1 MAKRATSKKTAAKR
15 RGDIVGMDPI
25 TFEVLRNGFRAA
37 CTQGSTLL
45 ERVAYGPVITEGH
58 DYAVG
63 LLTADA
69 RLVGHGTRDITPHL
83 GTFECSVR
91 CVLDDF
97 ERDEIRPGDVF
108 LMNDPYRGGT
118 HTLDVRLIRP
128 IFYKKRLIAFTV
140 ACTHWSDV
148 GGPMPGTFNPKATEV
163 FAEGLVLPP
172 MKVYEADKPVKSV
185 LELIKWNV
193 RVPYERMGDL
203 AGQYQAVR
211 LMERRL
217 LEYVDKYGLDTVL
230 RAFEEIMDYS
240 ERIFRKEI
248 RTIPDGTYEFVDY
261 CDADEGHPDHPRI
274 KFHCKLTIQGDQ
286 VTVDWRGSDPAPR
299 GPAGLTLPG
308 LLSATYD
315 GTVNCFPHLA
325 PLNHGI
331 IRSMKILTTSGS
343 CVHVLHPTPMAG
355 YCASGYEKVDH
366 AVLCAWGL
374 AFAKVD
380 PSRVYAGTV
389 NLENCC
395 VGGIDPRSGRPFV
408 SYTWLEGGQGARA
421 DRDGPS
427 FMMPMY
433 AAGATN
439 LSVEVLE
446 RWYPF
451 QFLACEGVQNSAG
464 DGKFRGGFGIKKV
477 WRMLGHG
484 VNSIHGDREAVG
496 PPGLGGGRNG
506 GPNRLILNEG
516 KADEKNLGM
525 FAGGVPLKPGD
536 EIHFY
541 SNGGGGYGN
550 PLERDPALVLEDV
563 IDEFITLEKARD
575 VYGVGIRVI
584 DAEALRYEV
593 DEAETA
599 RLRKELANRPAPVGY
614 GPWEVHPYGAKI
626 VAE

>member
-1 MAKRATSKKTAAKR
+1 VAKTGARKRAGAAR
-15 RGDIVGMDPI
+15 RDIVGMDPI

-63 LLTADA
+63 LLTGDG
-69 RLVGHGTRDITPHL
+69 RLVAHGTRDITPHM
-83 GTFECSVR
+83 GTFEASVR
-91 CVLDDF
+91 CVLEDF
-97 ERDEIRPGDVF
+97 DAIRPGDTF
-108 LMNDPYRGGT
+108 LLNDPYRGGT
-118 HTLDVRLIRP
+118 HTLDVRLVRP
-128 IFYKKRLIAFTV
+128 IFHRRRLFAFTV

-148 GGPMPGTFNPKATEV
+148 GGPMPGTFNPQATEV
-163 FAEGLVLPP
+163 WAEGLVIPP
-172 MKVYEADKPVKSV
+172 MKVYDQDRPVQSV
-185 LELIKWNV
+185 LNLIKLNV

-217 LEYVDKYGLDTVL
+217 LEYVDKYGERTVA

-240 ERIFRKEI
+240 ERVFRREVKD
-248 RTIPDGTYEFVDY
+248 IPDGTYEFVDY
-261 CDADEGHPDHPRI
+261 SDADEGQPDHPRI
-274 KFHCKLTIQGDQ
+274 KFHCRLIIRGDRVTI
-286 VTVDWRGSDPAPR
+286 DWTESDPAPR

-315 GTVNCFPHLA
+315 GTLNCFPHLS

-331 IRSMKILTTSGS
+331 IRALEIRTRPGS

-355 YCASGYEKVDH
+355 YCAGGYEKADH

-374 AFAKVD
+374 AFARID
-380 PSRVYAGTV
+380 PTRVYGGTV

-395 VGGIDPRSGRPFV
+395 VGGVDPRTGRRFV

-451 QFLACEGVQNSAG
+451 QFLACEAVPDSAG
-464 DGKFRGGFGIKKV
+464 AGRFRGGVGTRKV
-477 WRMLGHG
+477 WRMLGAG
-484 VNSIHGDREAVG
+484 INSIHGDREAVA

-506 GPNRLILNEG
+506 GPNRLVLNEG
-516 KADEKNLGM
+516 RAGARRLGM
-525 FAGGVPLKPGD
+525 FATAVPLQPGD

-541 SNGGGGYGN
+541 SNGGGGYGD
-550 PLERDPALVLEDV
+550 PLTRDPARVREDV
-563 IDEFITLEKARD
+563 IDELVTLEQARD
-575 VYGVGIRVI
+575 VYGVAIRVL

-599 RLRKELANRPAPVGY
+599 RLRRELAARPAPVGY
-614 GPWEVHPYGAKI
+614 GPGEVHPYGAKV
-626 VAE
+626 VAR

>member
-1 MAKRATSKKTAAKR
+1 MAKRTTGTKAAPR
-15 RGDIVGMDPI
+15 RGGDIVGMDPI

-37 CTQGSTLL
+37 CTEGSTLL

-63 LLTADA
+63 LLTADG
-69 RLVGHGTRDITPHL
+69 RLVGHGTRDITPHM
-83 GTFECSVR
+83 GTFEASVR
-91 CVLDDF
+91 CVLEDF
-97 ERDEIRPGDVF
+97 ETIRPGDTF

-118 HTLDVRLIRP
+118 HTLDVRLVRP
-128 IFYKKRLIAFTV
+128 IFRLGKLFAFTV

-172 MKVYEADKPVKSV
+172 LKVYDEDRPVESV
-185 LELIKWNV
+185 LNLIKLNV

-203 AGQYQAVR
+203 AGMYQAVR

-217 LEYVDKYGLDTVL
+217 LEYADKYGGHTVL

-240 ERIFRKEI
+240 ERVFRREV
-248 RTIPDGTYEFVDY
+248 REIPDGTYEFVDY
-261 CDADEGHPDHPRI
+261 SDADEGAPGHPRI
-274 KFHCKLTIQGDQ
+274 KFHCKLVIKGDR
-286 VTVDWRGSDPAPR
+286 VTVDWTESDPAPK

-315 GTVNCFPHLA
+315 GTLNCFPHLA

-331 IRSMKILTTSGS
+331 IRALDIRTRPGS

-355 YCASGYEKVDH
+355 YCAGGYEKADH

-374 AFAKVD
+374 AFAGLD
-380 PSRVYAGTV
+380 PKRVYAGTV

-395 VGGIDPRSGRPFV
+395 VGGVDPRTGRRFV

-451 QFLACEGVQNSAG
+451 QFLACEGVQDSAG
-464 DGKFRGGFGIKKV
+464 DGKFRGGLGTKKV
-477 WRMLGHG
+477 WRMLGEG
-484 VNSIHGDREAVG
+484 VLSIHGDREQVA
-496 PPGLGGGRNG
+496 PPGLAGGRNG
-506 GPNRLILNEG
+506 GPNRLVLNEG
-516 KADEKNLGM
+516 RPGEQNLGM
-525 FAGGVPLKPGD
+525 FAAGVMLEPGD
-536 EIHFY
+536 ELHFY

-563 IDEFITLEKARD
+563 IDEVISLSKARE
-575 VYGVGIRVI
+575 VYGVAVRVI
-584 DAEALRYEV
+584 DPEALHYEV
-593 DEAETA
+593 DTAETA
-599 RLRKELANRPAPVGY
+599 RLRRERAGRPAPVGY
-614 GPWEVHPYGAKI
+614 GPWEVHPYGAKV
-626 VAE
+626 VAK